1 MPDPQAPQATA
12 GAWRPRQDPGASRA
26 AGGEAAPAEETI
38 ALVGLSGSGKTS
50 VGRCLA
56 ERLGRPFQDL
66 DEAIERR
73 TGRSPADLIATD
85 GEPAFRRLEFEALA
99 DALAQPGAVVATG
112 GGTVIDPLNRWTIWS
127 TARVVWLDAPDQQL
141 AERLRRDVV
150 ERPLARDGAE
160 ALARMRRAREPFYRA
175 ADVRI
180 DASGSLETVT
190 VAVAEGVAGRRPG
203 SRRLFDAEVR
213 RDHPMGPGTAR
224 VVYGTNLD
232 VAAVAAP
239 LSTGDPVVVIDARL
253 VDAYPEFGGERQL
266 TVLGGERSKRLRSAE
281 RLLEQAST
289 LGAERGDA
297 WIAIG
302 GGTVGDLG
310 GTAAALYLRGAPL
323 VQVPTTWLAQA
334 DAAIGGK
341 VAVDLSSAK
350 NAAGAFWPPVAV
362 IGDVAILRTLPRA
375 RMLDGMA
382 ESLKSGLIGD
392 PGLWELIEQRGE
404 AALADDEPARYAIV
418 ERAARLKLDVVDRDP
433 FERGERRTLNLGHTI
448 GHALEVESRYRLP
461 HGQAVVLGLR
471 AVASIAQ
478 RRGAEPGLDDRI
490 DQLTGRLGYARTR
503 RFDSVAVRSALH
515 SDKKR
520 LRGRQRW
527 ILPMAVGRVE
537 EVDDVTER
545 ELDDALARIA
555 AR

>member
-1 MPDPQAPQATA
+1 MACGPSWATA
-12 GAWRPRQDPGASRA
+12 SMI
-26 AGGEAAPAEETI
+26 ETVV
-38 ALVGLSGSGKTS
+38 LVGLSGSGKTS

-56 ERLGRPFQDL
+56 EQLGRPFNDV

-73 TGRSPADLIATD
+73 TGRSPADLIESG
-85 GEPAFRRLEFEALA
+85 GEPTFRRLESEALA

-112 GGTVIDPLNRWTIWS
+112 GGAVIDPLNRWAMWS
-127 TARVVWLDAPDQQL
+127 AAWVVWLDAPDEQL
-141 AERLRRDVV
+141 AERLRRDTV
-150 ERPLARDGAE
+150 ERPLARGGAE
-160 ALARMRRAREPFYRA
+160 ALARMRRAREPLYRA
-175 ADVRI
+175 ADVTV
-180 DASGSLETVT
+180 DAAAALETVT
-190 VAVAEGVAGRRPG
+190 AAVAEGVAGRRPA

-224 VVYGTNLD
+224 VVYGSDLD
-232 VAAVAAP
+232 VAAIAAP
-239 LSTGDPVVVIDARL
+239 LSTGDPVVVVDARL
-253 VDAYPEFGGERQL
+253 ADAYPEFAGERQL

-281 RLLEQAST
+281 GLLEQASA

-302 GGTVGDLG
+302 GGTVGDLV
-310 GTAAALYLRGAPL
+310 GTAAALYLRGSPL

-341 VAVDLSSAK
+341 VAVDLSTAK
-350 NAAGAFWPPVAV
+350 NAAGAFWPAVAV
-362 IGDVAILRTLPRA
+362 IGDVTALRTLPRA

-382 ESLKSGLIGD
+382 ESVKSGLIGD
-392 PGLWELIEQRGE
+392 PVLWELIEERGE

-471 AVASIAQ
+471 AVASIAAG
-478 RRGAEPGLDDRI
+478 RGAEPGLDDRI
-490 DQLTGRLGYARTR
+490 DHLTHRLGYAHTR
-503 RFDSVAVRSALH
+503 RFDPQAVRSALQT
-515 SDKKR
+515 DKKR

-545 ELDDALARIA
+545 ELNDALQRIA